1 MQPTS
6 VDLAI
11 ALAMR
16 RPLAPITQEKAILAL
31 RRSLLIHG
39 EDTVLFHRILVCSSF
54 PGLFLLIYRLQL
66 GIQAY
71 VLDHMLE
78 RDHVEVPTP
87 TRLPHLSWIAMWM
100 KVSPTPWQAKA

>member
-1 MQPTS
+1 MQPTN

-16 RPLAPITQEKAILAL
+16 RPLALITQEKAILAL

-39 EDTVLFHRILVCSSF
+39 EDTALFHRIVVCSSF
-54 PGLFLLIYRLQL
+54 LGCFLLIYRLQI

-78 RDHVEVPTP
+78 RDHVEEPTP
-87 TRLPHLSWIAMWM
+87 TRLPYLSWVAMWT
-100 KVSPTPWQAKA
+100 KVSLTLLQAKA